1 MGLSVVMSGG
11 IIFVAFLFVVFN
23 IPILLN
29 SIYSVVET
37 SSATSALEEKIS
49 KTDTKLQESLVF
61 SGSNIVNFDLLN
73 EGNEKLWD
81 YDKFNVIITYDA
93 YTGGATPTR
102 LTEQFTYDGTSAFDS
117 SAVNGTSDFR
127 IQRGTSI
134 IPGGSATTI
143 ITEGVGNDFMMCQ
156 GDCFIKLVNSR
167 NSGQGRTNAGQ
178 NSNHDEFTT
187 YISDVAGLTT
197 KGDTVTFARNDPT
210 GGRDNRVTWEI
221 WEYIGDA
228 GDDNEMTVLDAGV
241 CTFTAGA
248 GDFTCNGS
256 AIAGGAT
263 DDSDVVVFVT
273 GAANPDTTNNN
284 GQRCMVTSDW
294 DSANNWPVFTRSEAS
309 NACDVSYAVV
319 EWTGSNWNVQRI
331 THDFTGGTPDTEAIT
346 TVGDI
351 SRAFFHTQQRIAS
364 GGGTDDASDA
374 GSEVELINPTTI
386 EYRLPQNTAGWG
398 GSMDAVTWVIS
409 NSNDADDGEQL
420 IVNHYNPPERT
431 GAVGEE
437 DNWQVTLNPTL
448 TYPVNGT
455 AITGMSDQT
464 SETGSNFPQGFLNAR
479 LTDSSTVDFW
489 RSEDTD
495 DDEYTFQT
503 TEFTRTF
510 SCLSDNPGLNLN
522 PGEWT
527 INYIID
533 DNLDPQ
539 ILNSNECASIS
550 AKLSNPIFSNGLLII
565 TISTDNA
572 ITSTQSQTV
581 P

>member
-1 MGLSVVMSGG
+1 MGGS
-11 IIFVAFLFVVFN
+11 IIFIALLFLIFN

-29 SIYSVVET
+29 SIYSVAET
-37 SSATSALEEKIS
+37 TSINSELDDKIS
-49 KTDTKLQESLVF
+49 KTDTKLQEILAF
-61 SGSNIVNFDLLN
+61 SGSNVVNFDLLN
-73 EGNEKLWD
+73 DGNEKLWN

-93 YTGGATPTR
+93 DMGGASPTT
-102 LTEQFTYDGTSAFDS
+102 LTEQLTYDGISAFDGS
-117 SAVNGTSDFR
+117 VVNGTADFR
-127 IQRGTSI
+127 IQRGTSL
-134 IPGGSATTI
+134 IPAGSATTT

-156 GDCFIKLVNSR
+156 GDCFIKYVSSR
-167 NSGQGRTNAGQ
+167 NSGMGRTSLGGNQ
-178 NSNHDEFTT
+178 NHDEFTA
-187 YISDVAGLTT
+187 YISDITGLTT
-197 KGDTVTFARNDPT
+197 QDGTITFARDDNT
-210 GGRDNRVTWEI
+210 GGRNNRVTWEI

-241 CTFTAGA
+241 CPFDPGA
-248 GDFTCNGS
+248 LDFTCNGA

-294 DSANNWPVFTRSEAS
+294 DSANNWPVFTRSEAN

-331 THDFTGGTPDTEAIT
+331 THDFTAGPVQTEAIT

-351 SRAFFHTQQRIAS
+351 SRAFFHTQQRIAA
-364 GGGTDDASDA
+364 GGGQDDASDA
-374 GSEVELINPTTI
+374 GSEVELVNPTTI

-398 GSMDAVTWVIS
+398 GDMDAVTWVIS
-409 NSNDADDGEQL
+409 NSDDTEKGEQL
-420 IVNHYNPPERT
+420 IVNHYDPAERT
-431 GAVGEE
+431 GIGVEE

-464 SETGSNFPQGFLNAR
+464 AEGASNFPQGFLNAR

-489 RSEDTD
+489 RGEESD

-527 INYIID
+527 VNYIID

-539 ILNSNECASIS
+539 ILNSNECVSIS
-550 AKLSNPIFSNGLLII
+550 AKLSNPISHNGLLII

-572 ITSTQSQTV
+572 IVSTQSQTV